1 MTLGQPDG
9 WRRTALYGLAHFG
22 KSLLWYGGELL
33 FAYHLTEVAGL
44 DSAAMGLV
52 LGVGFLASAG
62 LDLAIG
68 RWLGPRM
75 TQTRSAAALQA
86 LGSLA
91 AAAAMVAF
99 FVTPWLPPPLRIGWA
114 LASGLAFR
122 FGFAVY
128 DIPQNALMALAADD
142 EAGRSRVAAAR
153 ISASGMAML
162 AVAGAVGPL
171 LAAQRVGAGATLLL
185 SLAIAA
191 ALVAILTA
199 FALRHT
205 LADSGTAVR
214 TPPIARS
221 IAAGPA
227 LRALWPLFVMMAVMM
242 LGPPLFQKLEPYFA
256 ARTLGSAAWGG
267 AVILAA
273 AGGVLCGQ
281 PLWVNFPV
289 ARQRLGLFLVGAVLQ
304 AFGAVLFFFAA
315 PSSSISGLV
324 VGAAF
329 FGLGNGAL
337 GAAKWAAFSDGVS
350 HFARGREGAYFAAFT
365 ATAKLSLAAG
375 IVLVAATV
383 AFAEADPSRLRWV
396 MMAGPV
402 AASAL
407 MALLAVVISRKAAAL
422 AKAI

>member
-242 LGPPLFQKLEPYFA
+242 LGPP
-256 ARTLGSAAWGG
+256 
-267 AVILAA
+267 AV
-273 AGGVLCGQ
+273 
-281 PLWVNFPV
+281 P
-289 ARQRLGLFLVGAVLQ
+289 
-304 AFGAVLFFFAA
+304 
-315 PSSSISGLV
+315 
-324 VGAAF
+324 
-329 FGLGNGAL
+329 
-337 GAAKWAAFSDGVS
+337 
-350 HFARGREGAYFAAFT
+350 
-365 ATAKLSLAAG
+365 
-375 IVLVAATV
+375 
-383 AFAEADPSRLRWV
+383 EA
-396 MMAGPV
+396 
-402 AASAL
+402 
-407 MALLAVVISRKAAAL
+407 
-422 AKAI
+422 

>member
-1 MTLGQPDG
+1 MTLGQADG

-33 FAYHLTEVAGL
+33 FAYHLTDVAGL

-62 LDLAIG
+62 LDFAIG

-75 TQTRSAAALQA
+75 TQARSAAAVQA

-99 FVTPWLPPPLRIGWA
+99 FVTPWLAPPLRIGWA

-171 LAAQRVGAGATLLL
+171 LAAQRVGTGATLLL
-185 SLAIAA
+185 YLAIGA

-199 FALRHT
+199 FALRRT
-205 LADSGTAVR
+205 LADNGPMVR

-221 IAAGPA
+221 MGGGPA
-227 LRALWPLFVMMAVMM
+227 LRVLWPLFAMMSVMM

-273 AGGVLCGQ
+273 AAGVLCGQ
-281 PLWVNFPV
+281 PLWVHFPV
-289 ARQRLGLFLVGAVLQ
+289 AHQRLALFLVGAGLQ

-324 VGAAF
+324 IGAGI

-383 AFAEADPSRLRWV
+383 ASAEADPSRLRWV

-407 MALLAVVISRKAAAL
+407 MALLAVVGSRTTGAL
-422 AKAI
+422 GKAI